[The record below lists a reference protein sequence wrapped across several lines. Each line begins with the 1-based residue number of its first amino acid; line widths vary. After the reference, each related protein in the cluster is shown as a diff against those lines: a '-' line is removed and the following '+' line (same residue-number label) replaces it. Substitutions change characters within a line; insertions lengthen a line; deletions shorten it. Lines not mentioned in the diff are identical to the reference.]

1 MRSKVITILISKT
14 PSNHTLAQDLLL
26 VATPYVKSPVNNL
39 EGTRKVWTFWSLV
52 KVGRIHIHRPRH
64 ITIYCLHLMFSWTCF
79 CVYFIYYLF
88 ENRVFFHTIFL
99 TTVTPPPTPSRSSPS
114 PLHHRFPSFS
124 FQIRE
129 VSQEI
134 TTKRNIAISKIQN
147 ETIPAPTKQNNT
159 AKIPKLRR
167 QPNRRKG
174 TQE

>member
-26 VATPYVKSPVNNL
+26 VATPYFKSPVNNL
-39 EGTRKVWTFWSLV
+39 EGTRTVWTFWSLV
-52 KVGRIHIHRPRH
+52 KVGWIHIHRPRH

-114 PLHHRFPSFS
+114 PLHHLLSLLLLSDKRSIPGDNN
-124 FQIRE
+124 QT
-129 VSQEI
+129 QY
-134 TTKRNIAISKIQN
+134 RNIKNSKW
-147 ETIPAPTKQNNT
+147 NNT
-159 AKIPKLRR
+159 STNK
-167 QPNRRKG
+167 
-174 TQE
+174 TV

>member
-39 EGTRKVWTFWSLV
+39 EGTRTVWTFWSLV

-114 PLHHRFPSFS
+114 PLHHLLSLLLLS
-124 FQIRE
+124 D
-129 VSQEI
+129 
-134 TTKRNIAISKIQN
+134 KRSIPGDNNQTQYHNIKN
-147 ETIPAPTKQNNT
+147 PKWNNT
-159 AKIPKLRR
+159 STNK
-167 QPNRRKG
+167 
-174 TQE
+174 TV

>member
-39 EGTRKVWTFWSLV
+39 EGTRTVWTFWSLV

-88 ENRVFFHTIFL
+88 ENRVFFHTIL
-99 TTVTPPPTPSRSSPS
+99 HLPLLPGPPPSSSPS
-114 PLHHRFPSFS
+114 LSLLLLSDKRSIPGDNN
-124 FQIRE
+124 QT
-129 VSQEI
+129 QY
-134 TTKRNIAISKIQN
+134 RNIKNSKW
-147 ETIPAPTKQNNT
+147 NNT
-159 AKIPKLRR
+159 STNK
-167 QPNRRKG
+167 
-174 TQE
+174 TV